1 MITVLDIIGTILLG
15 TGIIGMVGLIVTS
28 IMQLNPFRNISRGL
42 NFFFLLSTIA
52 YCVGMFGALAASIVY
67 EFIK

>member
-28 IMQLNPFRNISRGL
+28 VMQLNSFRNISRRL
-42 NFFFLLSTIA
+42 NFFFYYLQ
-52 YCVGMFGALAASIVY
+52 
-67 EFIK
+67 